1 MFLIY
6 IYFLNSLFFFVLGNG
21 ILFLYF
27 GLDLY
32 VIKIVLKRMS
42 FFVEIEWSVWMVFLG
57 FLCVCLSGL
66 NYIKYRFI
74 LVIYYYSYIKN
85 SNLLIE

>member
-1 MFLIY
+1 M
-6 IYFLNSLFFFVLGNG
+6 FFFVLGNG

-42 FFVEIEWSVWMVFLG
+42 FFIEIEWSVWMVFFG

-66 NYIKYRFI
+66 NYIKYGFI
-74 LVIYYYSYIKN
+74 LMIYYYILKILVYWLNKKYFVEVI
-85 SNLLIE
+85 